1 MCRCGPI
8 ELRYRPRSHGAHEID
23 LLAARFID
31 ALATVRRVLGLD
43 EPSLPEIVVRIVDL
57 AGDDDTAEDA
67 AAAGAAGCPPLTLCV
82 VHTPETPCS
91 APEVELVRALL
102 PYHFGP
108 APPQGRF
115 WDEGLI
121 GYVASQTGRCP
132 YHETSGERC
141 HRLLADGMLPPVHE
155 MIADSEAHIS
165 STVVT
170 AASAFAEHL
179 IDRFGLPRYRSLL
192 RAARQ
197 SSSRPYT
204 DFENAYGRSISIAD
218 RDWRRR
224 LEAAARGQRF
234 SAATTVRRLLPL
246 LAAHWWSGLVILF
259 YALVGIGFS
268 LALPLTFRFLID
280 DVLGH
285 RPLDR
290 TIPFVGP
297 AGHVIGSGG
306 EQLRIL
312 LGLLVVLGALY
323 VLNAVAHL
331 RLVIVLNEVGE
342 SFVLDLRQ
350 QLLDALSRLPATY
363 FARTT
368 TADVNQRVV
377 YDTAAIQQAMTNAFV
392 PLVIGGLSIA
402 MNGVVLVALEPRLA
416 LVALVGLP
424 ILGLLYRRRRRSLRA
439 AARERSR
446 RISRLSARVGEITS
460 MQMLIKI
467 YGAASFFVSR
477 VGRQLENHRHLNVA
491 YARESSVLSQG
502 AALVTHLTQVAV
514 LLVGGYLVIASDGRD
529 LGAGGL
535 AAFYVVLGQVF
546 GPVAQVAAAR
556 QGLTDAGA
564 AIERVV
570 ELLAEPIE
578 PDGQD
583 AVEIAALEHEIAF
596 EGVSFSYTSG
606 GPTVLYDVDLRIR
619 AGETIAFVGPTGAGK
634 SSIVNLLPR
643 LYDPSHGRITWDGID
658 LRDTRL
664 GSLRRQ
670 IALVPQ
676 DALLL
681 ATTVYENIRFG
692 LHEVSED
699 DVRRAAQ
706 LAHAHDFVVNL
717 PDGYDTQVGERG
729 AGLSGGQRQRIALAR
744 ALLRDPSVL
753 ILDEAT
759 AALDSTTQRAV
770 QLGLSYRLHD
780 GRPPRTIVKIA
791 HRLETVADADVIFV
805 LDGGRLVEQGRHD
818 ELMARGGLYAQLVAD
833 QVGMLADAGGPSP
846 AQLVRWLARLSPFAE
861 LASESLTE
869 LARVL
874 IRTERPAGEVLYVQ
888 GSAPDALY
896 LVGRGRVEV
905 LTVDDDGEE
914 RIVNTVVPGQ
924 VLGLTSFLSDVPR
937 TTAARTASDAVV
949 FRLTR
954 AAYEAVV
961 GERSRSM

>member
-1 MCRCGPI
+1 
-8 ELRYRPRSHGAHEID
+8 
-23 LLAARFID
+23 
-31 ALATVRRVLGLD
+31 
-43 EPSLPEIVVRIVDL
+43 
-57 AGDDDTAEDA
+57 
-67 AAAGAAGCPPLTLCV
+67 
-82 VHTPETPCS
+82 
-91 APEVELVRALL
+91 
-102 PYHFGP
+102 
-108 APPQGRF
+108 
-115 WDEGLI
+115 
-121 GYVASQTGRCP
+121 
-132 YHETSGERC
+132 
-141 HRLLADGMLPPVHE
+141 
-155 MIADSEAHIS
+155 
-165 STVVT
+165 
-170 AASAFAEHL
+170 
-179 IDRFGLPRYRSLL
+179 
-192 RAARQ
+192 
-197 SSSRPYT
+197 
-204 DFENAYGRSISIAD
+204 
-218 RDWRRR
+218 
-224 LEAAARGQRF
+224 
-234 SAATTVRRLLPL
+234 
-246 LAAHWWSGLVILF
+246 
-259 YALVGIGFS
+259 
-268 LALPLTFRFLID
+268 
-280 DVLGH
+280 
-285 RPLDR
+285 
-290 TIPFVGP
+290 
-297 AGHVIGSGG
+297 VIGSGG

-446 RISRLSARVGEITS
+446 RISGLSARVGEITS

-502 AALVTHLTQVAV
+502 AALVTHLTQVVV

-570 ELLAEPIE
+570 ELLSEPIE

-606 GPTVLYDVDLRIR
+606 GPTVLHDVDLRIR
-619 AGETIAFVGPTGAGK
+619 AGETVAFVGPTGAGK

-833 QVGMLADAGGPSP
+833 QVGMLADSGGPSP

-861 LASESLTE
+861 LTSESLTE

-874 IRTERPAGEVLYVQ
+874 IRTERPAGEMLYVQ

-896 LVGRGRVEV
+896 MVGRGRVEV
-905 LTVDDDGEE
+905 LTVDDAGEE